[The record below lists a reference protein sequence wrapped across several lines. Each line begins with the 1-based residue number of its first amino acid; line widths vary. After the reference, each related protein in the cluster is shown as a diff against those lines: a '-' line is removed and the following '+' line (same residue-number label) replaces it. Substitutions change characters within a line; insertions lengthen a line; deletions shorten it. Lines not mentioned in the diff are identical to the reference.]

1 MKKYFYEF
9 TYIINP
15 VLEEDKFKETTEK
28 VNKLIE
34 DNGGE
39 IVEVDEWGIKSLAYE
54 INGKSNGYY
63 VNMYFNAPAAAIE
76 VIERNVR
83 INDDIMRYLT
93 LKYDAKMQRHYELK
107 KKGELPQII
116 EETEEAEEE

>member
-28 VNKLIE
+28 VNKLVE
-34 DNGGE
+34 DNGGD

-116 EETEEAEEE
+116 EETEEEEE